1 MNAEAMRLEAHR
13 TEEMKRLGGLEA
25 YRLHALA
32 NLKLKTEVRASLGGW
47 EGGAHRAPSA

>member
-32 NLKLKTEVRASLGGW
+32 NLKLKTVVRASLGGGV
-47 EGGAHRAPSA
+47 GGAPRAPSA